1 MKKNKKYS
9 GIIIPAVTPLT
20 TSLELDIAGVGKLMQ
35 HFADAGVH
43 PFIAGTTGEA
53 TSLSSSLRKKYAE
66 TAGQLKTPGTQLYV
80 GISSLIFQEAVD
92 LANHAFDHGAD
103 VAVATLP
110 SYYALTESEM
120 LHYFERLADAA
131 RGSLMIYNIPATTHM
146 SIPLELIEKL
156 SHHEKIVGIKDS
168 ERSDERLQESLQ
180 RWSARDDFSHLL
192 GWAARSVVALKQ
204 GGDGLVPSTG
214 NLHPALYA
222 QLVKAVEENRDADAE
237 FWQKG
242 SDELGNLYQ
251 AGRTLEQSLGAL
263 KLLLEVEHICGA
275 TVMPPLQNVPEEEKP
290 ALVEAWQ
297 VLKETYATK

>member
-9 GIIIPAVTPLT
+9 GIVIPAVTPLT
-20 TSLELDIAGVGKLMQ
+20 ASLQLDIAGVDRLMQ
-35 HFADAGVH
+35 YFAAAGVH

-53 TSLSSSLRKKYAE
+53 SSLSTSLRKKYAE

-80 GISSLIFQEAVD
+80 GISSLVFQEAVD
-92 LANHAFDHGAD
+92 FANHAFDHGAD

-120 LHYFERLADAA
+120 VHYFERLADAVK
-131 RGSLMIYNIPATTHM
+131 GPLMIYNIPATTHM

-156 SHHEKIVGIKDS
+156 SHHEKIVGVKDS
-168 ERSDERLQESLQ
+168 ERSDERLHESLQ
-180 RWSARDDFSHLL
+180 RWSAREDFSHLL
-192 GWAARSVVALKQ
+192 GWAARSAEALKH

-214 NLHPALYA
+214 NLHPALYT
-222 QLVKAVEENRDADAE
+222 QLLKAVGENHDADTE

-251 AGRTLEQSLGAL
+251 AGRTLGQSLGAL
-263 KLLLEVEHICGA
+263 KLLLEAEHICGA
-275 TVMPPLQNVPEEEKP
+275 TVMPPLHNTPELEKP
-290 ALVEAWQ
+290 ALLEAWNT
-297 VLKETYATK
+297 LKETYAIK

>member
-9 GIIIPAVTPLT
+9 GIVIPAVTPLT
-20 TSLELDIAGVGKLMQ
+20 NSLELDIAGVGKLMQ

-53 TSLSSSLRKKYAE
+53 TSLSASLRKKYAE

-80 GISSLIFQEAVD
+80 GISSLVFQEAVD
-92 LANHAFDHGAD
+92 FANHAFDHGAD

-120 LHYFERLADAA
+120 LHYFERLADAV
-131 RGSLMIYNIPATTHM
+131 RGPLMIYNIPATTHM

-156 SHHEKIVGIKDS
+156 SHHEKIVGLKDS
-168 ERSDERLQESLQ
+168 ERSDERLLESLQ
-180 RWSARDDFSHLL
+180 RWSSREDFSHLL
-192 GWAARSVVALKQ
+192 GWAARSAVALKQ

-214 NLHPALYA
+214 NLHPALYTELA
-222 QLVKAVEENRDADAE
+222 KAVRENRDADAG

-251 AGRTLEQSLGAL
+251 ANRTLGQSLGAL
-263 KLLLEVEHICGA
+263 KRLLEAEHICGA
-275 TVMPPLQNVPEEEKP
+275 TVMPPLKNVPEYEKS
-290 ALVEAWQ
+290 ALLEAWQ